1 MGNQVLACAATV
13 FGGAANYLA
22 FVITSRTWSGNEL
35 PESSR
40 SLWFQLTHHDV
51 LHSFVSTT
59 ASNTNPLQE
68 TWQMYLVIG
77 LLASP
82 LIFWRGTRKPWP
94 LGSK

>member
-1 MGNQVLACAATV
+1 MKTLILSLVLLGAISSAHAALT
-13 FGGAANYLA
+13 G
-22 FVITSRTWSGNEL
+22 E
-35 PESSR
+35 E
-40 SLWFQLTHHDV
+40 FQLAHPDV
-51 LHSFVSTT
+51 LHSFVSAT

-94 LGSK
+94 LGRK